1 MSFYINEH
9 TGRLLETAD
18 NPPAGYILVQYPT
31 QTETLRTNNKLQR
44 EAILADREIRQLCKN
59 NKPLIAP
66 FAVRYEADGV
76 TVAKLVDFS
85 DWQDCYI
92 WRSYERSFIVELA
105 GCAP

>member
-1 MSFYINEH
+1 MK
-9 TGRLLETAD
+9 TLLTALAAALCIAQPAAASVPD
-18 NPPAGYILVQYPT
+18 PIDRNPATWTMDMAV
-31 QTETLRTNNKLQR
+31 KLGICVLD
-44 EAILADREIRQLCKN
+44 EC
-59 NKPLIAP
+59 
-66 FAVRYEADGV
+66 AVRYEADGV